1 MLNLCI
7 MCVLCHRYIQYIY
20 VRTYVGVGKLML
32 DWLTHRFGPQTF
44 TFLILASASER
55 SNIHGDQATNLKGC
69 TFDKPLIAIGN
80 SSKQET
86 WRTRWRFDFYRS
98 VLKCSYKIL
107 KFRRSQFFFF
117 NQFNE
122 HTSPAKS
129 TEKMYGLRLKRQ
141 GTGAD
146 LCCVKN
152 KMPFK
157 RMFY

>member
-20 VRTYVGVGKLML
+20 VRMYVGVGKLGL
-32 DWLTHRFGPQTF
+32 DWLTHRFGLQTF

-117 NQFNE
+117 NRFNE
-122 HTSPAKS
+122 HTYVSCKVDRENVWF
-129 TEKMYGLRLKRQ
+129 TLKE
-141 GTGAD
+141 TGNWCWFV
-146 LCCVKN
+146 LCKKWN
-152 KMPFK
+152 ETAL
-157 RMFY
+157 